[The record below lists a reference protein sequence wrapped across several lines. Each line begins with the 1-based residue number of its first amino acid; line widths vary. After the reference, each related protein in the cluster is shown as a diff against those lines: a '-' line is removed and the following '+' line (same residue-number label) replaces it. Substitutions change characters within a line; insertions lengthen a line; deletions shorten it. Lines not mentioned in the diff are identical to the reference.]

1 MNEDVAPD
9 PAVLRFEAFARA
21 NGIAYDL
28 VDTGTHTL
36 TVSQAA
42 EAVGVDEEQVI
53 KTLLF
58 HDGEGQCV
66 IAIANGAHRV
76 DAALLAQ
83 EAGFGPLKLAK
94 PHVVVERLGYPA
106 GGVPPICLP
115 PDLPVIVDTKAA
127 TLEWCVGGAGSIT
140 HLARLS
146 MADIIRA
153 NSAKIAPITGPEPL
167 R

>member
-1 MNEDVAPD
+1 MAEDATAD

-21 NGIAYDL
+21 NGITYDL

-42 EAVGVDEEQVI
+42 DAVGVDEEHVI

-58 HDGEGQCV
+58 HDGEGGCV
-66 IAIANGAHRV
+66 IAIANGANRV

-83 EAGFGPLKLAK
+83 EAGFDPLKLAK
-94 PHVVVERLGYPA
+94 PHVVIERLGYPA
-106 GGVPPICLP
+106 GGVPPIGLP
-115 PDLPVIVDTKAA
+115 PDIPVIVDARAA

-140 HLARLS
+140 HLARLA
-146 MADIIRA
+146 MADIVRV
-153 NSAKIAPITGPEPL
+153 NSATIASVTQVEPPG
-167 R
+167 